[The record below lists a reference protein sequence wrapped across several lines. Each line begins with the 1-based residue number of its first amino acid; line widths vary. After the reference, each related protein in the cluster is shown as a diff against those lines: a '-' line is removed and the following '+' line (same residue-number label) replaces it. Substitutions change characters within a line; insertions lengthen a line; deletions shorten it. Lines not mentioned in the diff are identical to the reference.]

1 MRSITSPSTRRS
13 RASSLRRGEERGK
26 VSGGV
31 SVCGGAVHVGRGNLI
46 HFSRAPARGRAG
58 RPARIAWRRRARRPG
73 SYLVSSRSASWCA
86 CVPHAI
92 VVRAEHCPRLHYAV
106 HPGHSLK
113 YAGKVSATGKQSLR
127 FSPTRRRS
135 LWASISPPS
144 AESWLS
150 LERAVVEMQRPPLWR
165 GTSGAMDVENRGVG
179 VDTAGL
185 EACHSGRA
193 PERSVENTF
202 STWAPTFDPE
212 LEAALDEALAN
223 VPIDT
228 PVAARRA
235 AGRPGA
241 SRSPDDDPGTSV
253 DDPTRRLGP
262 LADLPPAP
270 PPRPGA
276 KRAARRMLV
285 GTPPSKRTRVRSGG
299 PPACA

>member
-1 MRSITSPSTRRS
+1 M
-13 RASSLRRGEERGK
+13 
-26 VSGGV
+26 
-31 SVCGGAVHVGRGNLI
+31 CGGAVHVGRGNLI
-46 HFSRAPARGRAG
+46 HFSCAPARGRAG

-228 PVAARRA
+228 PARA
-235 AGRPGA
+235 ASRGATGGESEPGR
-241 SRSPDDDPGTSV
+241 RPGTSV

-262 LADLPPAP
+262 LADLPPPPAP
-270 PPRPGA
+270 AGEAGGPA
-276 KRAARRMLV
+276 YAR
-285 GTPPSKRTRVRSGG
+285 GHPSVEEDPSEIRG